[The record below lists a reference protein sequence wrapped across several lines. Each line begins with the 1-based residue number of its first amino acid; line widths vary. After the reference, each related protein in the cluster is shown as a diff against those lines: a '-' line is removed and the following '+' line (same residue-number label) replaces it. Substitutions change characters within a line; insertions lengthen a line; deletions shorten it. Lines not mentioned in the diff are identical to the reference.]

1 MKYNNTQQ
9 LSSVLLADEK
19 SKVSVE
25 FAYYVVEAEDFEN

>member
-1 MKYNNTQQ
+1 MNYKTQP